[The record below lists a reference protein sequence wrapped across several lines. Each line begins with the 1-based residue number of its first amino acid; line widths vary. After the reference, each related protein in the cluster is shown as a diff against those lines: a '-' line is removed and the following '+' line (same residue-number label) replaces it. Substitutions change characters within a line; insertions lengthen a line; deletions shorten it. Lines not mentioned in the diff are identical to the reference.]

1 MFSLAKSL
9 HVLSEPHET
18 VTASGERIMAPPLVV
33 EVRNHQNSLAP
44 MGGRRPKK
52 QCATSSNT
60 SLTDI
65 LDWNN
70 DYEKLQRLCRN
81 GKANEPD
88 TAQLAY
94 DLAIR
99 GNRIVYPALFALTAA
114 CPHCHNVVVH
124 DTDAVGAKIQR
135 PAIHVHEIFAECR
148 ACHHMWWGTE
158 IPLLAGSI

>member
-1 MFSLAKSL
+1 MKPLPRQGN
-9 HVLSEPHET
+9 VLWHRLWLLRF
-18 VTASGERIMAPPLVV
+18 VTTKTA
-33 EVRNHQNSLAP
+33 
-44 MGGRRPKK
+44 
-52 QCATSSNT
+52 
-60 SLTDI
+60 
-65 LDWNN
+65 W
-70 DYEKLQRLCRN
+70 RLCRDE
-81 GKANEPD
+81 KANEPD

-114 CPHCHNVVVH
+114 CPHCHNAVVH